1 MVICLKEKFDALIS
15 ENFANAI
22 LCASTAADEICVDIF
37 LIGGI
42 VRDLIMNNSIKDVDI
57 AVEGD
62 AVQLGNFLEE
72 KFGCEVVS
80 VQENLRTSKVK
91 FPNGVVIDFASTREE
106 KYIESGVLPIAFNFG
121 CGLEKDVKRRD
132 FTINT
137 LALKLNGKNKFSLVD
152 YYNGY
157 DDIQNGQIKILHE
170 KSFIDDPSRIIRAL
184 KFKERF
190 DFKLEEI
197 TASLIQE
204 YLHNI
209 NDKMPLERV
218 KGELRQYFEIKKD
231 GLYSC
236 FIESGAYRLISNNPI
251 MKIDENR
258 FKSLYEYNLF
268 DEKEKWFIYVMLLVL
283 NSDYAVERLNMT
295 AFEKKVLKEV
305 RELMKKNPVK
315 DKVSVY
321 NLFKNLTDISICVY
335 YVVTGSSL
343 VELFLGALRDIKV
356 LITGNDLINLG
367 FLPSP
372 YFNKLFDAVLKE
384 KLDGKLKTKEEEIG
398 FLKKYIKEEE

>member
-1 MVICLKEKFDALIS
+1 MIIYLKEKFDDLIP
-15 ENFANAI
+15 ETFANAI
-22 LCASTAADEICVDIF
+22 LCASTAADEICINIF

-42 VRDLIMNNSIKDVDI
+42 VRDLIMNNSIKDIDI

-62 AVQLGNFLEE
+62 AIQFGIFLEE

-91 FPNGVVIDFASTREE
+91 FPNGIIIDFASTREE
-106 KYIESGVLPIAFNFG
+106 RYIESGVLPIAFNFG
-121 CGLEKDVKRRD
+121 CKLEKDVKRRD

-137 LALKLNGKNKFSLVD
+137 LALKLSGENKFSLVD

-157 DDIQNGQIKILHE
+157 DDIQNRQIKILHE

-197 TASLIQE
+197 TSSLMQE
-204 YLHNI
+204 YLRNI
-209 NDKMPLERV
+209 NNKMPLERI
-218 KGELRQYFEIKKD
+218 KGELRQYFEIKNN
-231 GLYSC
+231 GLYSR
-236 FIESGAYRLISNNPI
+236 FIESGAYKLVSNNPI
-251 MKIDENR
+251 MEIDEDR
-258 FKSLYEYNLF
+258 FNSLYEYNLF

-295 AFEKKVLKEV
+295 SFEKKVLKEV

-335 YVVTGSSL
+335 YIVTGSSL

-384 KLDGKLKTKEEEIG
+384 KLDGKLKTKEEEIA

>member
-42 VRDLIMNNSIKDVDI
+42 VRDLIMNNSIKDIDI

-62 AVQLGNFLEE
+62 ALQLGNFLEE

-80 VQENLRTSKVK
+80 VQEKLRTSKVK

-106 KYIESGVLPIAFNFG
+106 RYTESGVLPVAFNFG
-121 CGLEKDVKRRD
+121 CELEKDVKRRD

-137 LALKLNGKNKFSLVD
+137 LALKLSGENKFSLVD
-152 YYNGY
+152 YFNGY
-157 DDIQNGQIKILHE
+157 DDIKNGQIKILHE

-190 DFKLEEI
+190 DFKFEEI
-197 TASLIQE
+197 TSSLMQE

-231 GLYSC
+231 GLYSR
-236 FIESGAYRLISNNPI
+236 FIESGAYKLISNNPI
-251 MKIDENR
+251 MEIDEDR

-295 AFEKKVLKEV
+295 SFEKKVLKEV
-305 RELMKKNPVK
+305 DKQYEAMRRELKIRF
-315 DKVSVY
+315 
-321 NLFKNLTDISICVY
+321 LFIIC
-335 YVVTGSSL
+335 
-343 VELFLGALRDIKV
+343 
-356 LITGNDLINLG
+356 
-367 FLPSP
+367 
-372 YFNKLFDAVLKE
+372 LK
-384 KLDGKLKTKEEEIG
+384 I
-398 FLKKYIKEEE
+398 

>member
-1 MVICLKEKFDALIS
+1 MVICLKEKFDSLIS
-15 ENFANAI
+15 EAFADAI
-22 LCASTAADEICVDIF
+22 LCASTAADEICVNIF

-57 AVEGD
+57 AVQAD
-62 AVQLGNFLEE
+62 AIQFGTFLEE

-106 KYIESGVLPIAFNFG
+106 RYTESGVLPVAFNFG
-121 CGLEKDVKRRD
+121 CELEKDVKRRD

-137 LALKLNGKNKFSLVD
+137 LALKLSGENKFSLVD
-152 YYNGY
+152 YFNGY

-190 DFKLEEI
+190 DFEIEEK
-197 TASLIQE
+197 TSNLMQE
-204 YLHNI
+204 YLQNI

-218 KGELRQYFEIKKD
+218 KGELRQYFEIKKE
-231 GLYSC
+231 GLYSR
-236 FIESGAYRLISNNPI
+236 FIESSAYNLISNNPI
-251 MKIDENR
+251 MEIDEDR
-258 FKSLYEYNLF
+258 FKALYEYNLF
-268 DEKEKWFIYVMLLVL
+268 DENEKWFIYIVLLIL
-283 NSDYAVERLNMT
+283 NSDYAVERLNLT

-305 RELMKKNPVK
+305 RELIKKSPNK

-321 NLFKNLTDISICVY
+321 NLFKNLTDTSICVY
-335 YVVTGSSL
+335 YIATGSSL

-356 LITGNDLINLG
+356 LITGNDLIKLG

-384 KLDGKLKTKEEEIG
+384 KLDGKLKTKEEEIE